1 MNTAVWQITIA
12 IVNMIAIPLMAFL
25 IRMAQGQTKNENEE
39 VISAFVQSLFNRSR
53 NQETT

>member
-12 IVNMIAIPLMAFL
+12 IVNLVAVPLVAFL
-25 IRMAQGQTKNENEE
+25 IRMAQGQTKNEHEE
-39 VISAFVQSLFNRSR
+39 VISAFVQSLFMKSR